1 MPVPFDPDEVEMTF
15 IRASGP
21 GGQNVNKVSSAVQ
34 ARLDVKRSR
43 SIPEEVKPRLI
54 RLAGARA
61 TKQGVIV
68 ITADRFRTQERNRED
83 ALARLAGLVARA
95 AQKPKPRRPTKPTKA
110 SKEERLRMKAKHGRL
125 KAQRRSRPG
134 REDT

>member
-1 MPVPFDPDEVEMTF
+1 MPVAFDPDEVEMAF

-43 SIPEEVKPRLI
+43 RIPDEIKPRLI

-83 ALARLAGLVARA
+83 ALARLAALVARA
-95 AQKPKPRRPTKPTKA
+95 AQKPKPRKPTKPTKA
-110 SKEERLRMKAKHGRL
+110 SKEERLRMKARHGRL
-125 KAQRRSRPG
+125 KAQRTGRPDK
-134 REDT
+134 EDL